1 MDSVKIIIDCVR
13 QVADVTGNEAA
24 KEVDEKSRLFGP
36 DGLFDSMDLVMLTVD
51 IEQKIFELTG
61 KSISLASEKAMSRTV
76 SPFRSVKLMA
86 AFIDELLDEAA

>member
-1 MDSVKIIIDCVR
+1 MDSVKIIIECVR
-13 QVADVTGNEAA
+13 QIADATGNEAA
-24 KEVDEKSRLFGP
+24 REVDEKSRLFGP

-61 KSISLASEKAMSRTV
+61 KTVSLASEKAMSRSV

-86 AFIDELLDEAA
+86 VFLDELLEEVA